1 MRQRR
6 PRRRDRA
13 IVDAGAFG
21 VGDQGEDIRHART
34 VRSGGGEGK
43 PRRGAVT
50 PAVVLVAGPTASG
63 KSALAL
69 VLAEALGG
77 VVINADSM
85 QVYRELS
92 ILTARP
98 GAAEE
103 ACAPHRLYGVMPAA
117 KACSAARWRAMAVA
131 EVAAARDAARLP
143 ILVGGTGLYFRALT
157 QGLAPV
163 PRIPADVRA
172 AARDR
177 HARLGGAAFHA
188 ELAERDPA
196 TARRLAPGDTQ
207 RLIRA
212 WEVIEA
218 TGIALAEWQRRPPP
232 GEGLSGPILSL
243 VLAPPRAGLYAACD
257 ARFAAMVERGALS
270 LDDAIVAA
278 QKATRNYA
286 KRQLTWFRRQMT
298 GARVYETKYSDRLAA
313 RIVGETR
320 RFLLTEV

>member
-1 MRQRR
+1 MTR
-6 PRRRDRA
+6 
-13 IVDAGAFG
+13 
-21 VGDQGEDIRHART
+21 
-34 VRSGGGEGK
+34 
-43 PRRGAVT
+43 
-50 PAVVLVAGPTASG
+50 AVVLVAGPTASG

-85 QVYRELS
+85 QVYRELR

-103 ACAPHRLYGVMPAA
+103 ARAPHRLYGVLPAA
-117 KACSAARWRAMAVA
+117 EACSAARWRALAVA
-131 EVAAARDAARLP
+131 EIAAARETARPP

-163 PRIPADVRA
+163 PRIPAEVRA
-172 AARDR
+172 EARAR
-177 HARLGGAAFHA
+177 HARLGGPAFHA
-188 ELAERDPA
+188 QLAKRDPA
-196 TARRLAPGDTQ
+196 TARGLAPGDEQ

-218 TGIALAEWQRRPPP
+218 TGIPLAEWQRRPSP
-232 GEGLSGPILSL
+232 GESFSGPILSL

-257 ARFAAMVERGALS
+257 ARFTRMVAGGALDEVAALDALGLDPSLPAMKALGVPELRRHLGGELS
-270 LDDAIVAA
+270 LDEAIAAA

-286 KRQLTWFRRQMT
+286 KRQLTWFRHQMA
-298 GARVYETKYSDRLAA
+298 GARVYESQYSDRLAA
-313 RIVGETR
+313 RIVDETH